1 MGFIICRTL
10 ITFCSF
16 ILPRWKVWRFPT
28 VVGLT
33 VKWNEVSEKWFR
45 LIYEGSHFSLFMIL
59 GIQIYHDYPSF
70 LRFHLRYK
78 VFSISRHYGWCHA
91 WGSCRKMPSSWK
103 LGSVIMWRVEQFEN
117 LCRQSQT
124 FRFYRKLLC
133 NVNDRELPNLMD
145 RNWWIWEYN
154 IIAAI
159 HWKWKWSLF
168 HVFLYFCRESDR
180 EALKYFWPRTCWQKL
195 RWLGSLQVWLIS

>member
-1 MGFIICRTL
+1 
-10 ITFCSF
+10 
-16 ILPRWKVWRFPT
+16 
-28 VVGLT
+28 
-33 VKWNEVSEKWFR
+33 
-45 LIYEGSHFSLFMIL
+45 MIL

-91 WGSCRKMPSSWK
+91 WGSCRKMLSSWK

-168 HVFLYFCRESDR
+168 HVFR
-180 EALKYFWPRTCWQKL
+180 KWPWGTYIFLTTNLLTKITL
-195 RWLGSLQVWLIS
+195 VGFATSVTYLIVPCCF